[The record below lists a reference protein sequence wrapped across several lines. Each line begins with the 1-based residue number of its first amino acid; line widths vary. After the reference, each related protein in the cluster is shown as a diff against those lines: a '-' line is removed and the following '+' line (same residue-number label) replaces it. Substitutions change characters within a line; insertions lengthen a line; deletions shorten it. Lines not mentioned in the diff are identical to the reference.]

1 MNSLA
6 TLILQLIEFVLSAID
21 PHEEYGANCCQH
33 ERDDCI
39 HGLGSNAEQ

>member
-21 PHEEYGANCCQH
+21 PHEEYGTDCRQH
-33 ERDDCI
+33 KRNDCI
-39 HGLGSNAEQ
+39 HSLGSDS